1 MKKKLLTA
9 CLMVVCLTASAQYVT
24 TGQVVDKAGNPISG
38 ARVEAKG
45 SKVSSTTGIDGRF
58 KLETPKAVEK
68 VKVSSAGRLT
78 KTQEVSGNMSITLE
92 NSTWW
97 TRPATRYQ
105 FFVSPQVTLPST
117 DGKDIPFG
125 LMVGVV
131 KNIGIYARYV
141 QSAMPSTSAELDN
154 NDVYDPFWTDKKTG
168 YQAITGGLILRL
180 GSPLYLT
187 VGGGISNR
195 KVAMQ
200 HQTGT
205 WYDVKGYHSYS
216 DLSYKGACAEVGL
229 MMKIGH
235 VMINGGSTM
244 WNTKKPYFGANFGVG
259 YMF

>member
-1 MKKKLLTA
+1 MKKKLLTV
-9 CLMVVCLTASAQYVT
+9 CLMAVCLTVSAQYVT

-45 SKVSSTTGIDGRF
+45 SKVFSETGIDGRF

-68 VKVSSAGRLT
+68 VKVSSVGRLT
-78 KTQEVSGNMSITLE
+78 KTQEVSQNMSITLK

-97 TRPATRYQ
+97 TRPASRYQ
-105 FFVSPQVTLPST
+105 FFVSPQVTVPSL

-131 KNIGIYARYV
+131 KNIGVYARYV
-141 QSAMPSTSAELDN
+141 QSAMPSTSAELYDSG
-154 NDVYDPFWTDKKTG
+154 VYNIYWTDKKTG

-180 GSPLYLT
+180 GSPFYLT
-187 VGGGISNR
+187 LGGGISNR
-195 KVAMQ
+195 KVAML

-205 WYDVKGYHSYS
+205 WYDVKGYTGHK
-216 DLSYKGACAEVGL
+216 DLYYKGVCAEVGL

-235 VMINGGSTM
+235 VVINGGSTM
-244 WNTKKPYFGANFGVG
+244 WNTKKPCFGANFGVG